1 MADNNLPYDR
11 PKLSKNLGAKIEVR
25 RGARV
30 TAIDAEKKT
39 VTLDDEG
46 GVLEFSKLLVCTCGV
61 PRRLGVKGE
70 SLAGVYYLRT
80 IPDANIIDRESAR

>member
-1 MADNNLPYDR
+1 MTDR
-11 PKLSKNLGAKIEVR
+11 NS
-25 RGARV
+25 AR
-30 TAIDAEKKT
+30 TIDAEKKT

-80 IPDANIIDRESAR
+80 IADANIIDRESAR

>member
-1 MADNNLPYDR
+1 M
-11 PKLSKNLGAKIEVR
+11 
-25 RGARV
+25 

-46 GVLEFSKLLVCTCGV
+46 GVLEFSKLLVCTGGV

-70 SLAGVYYLRT
+70 SLAGVSYLWT
-80 IPDANIIDRESAR
+80 IADAYIINRESAR